1 MQDAEPETE
10 PETGHNGKQ
19 SPLAME
25 LERNREAMAV
35 EAGTKS
41 PSSGEYDRHH
51 QNGGSFATLHVSIL
65 QCDNLCPADAS
76 GDSDPFVRVN
86 VGSKPDDDSWP
97 IQQETSAVRDNLSPR
112 WTHNNYFTFK
122 LPVHDD
128 GAFLQDSELQ
138 MQLQVLDH
146 DTFSAHDLLGELTLD
161 LGAVLPRNSNDGG
174 EITWT
179 GSFSDPDGRV
189 SSTRFDARQQ
199 MLDRGDFGPEYH
211 DNGYGTITI
220 ELHVFPDSANA
231 VSIAVRYD

>member
-1 MQDAEPETE
+1 
-10 PETGHNGKQ
+10 
-19 SPLAME
+19 
-25 LERNREAMAV
+25 
-35 EAGTKS
+35 
-41 PSSGEYDRHH
+41 
-51 QNGGSFATLHVSIL
+51 
-65 QCDNLCPADAS
+65 
-76 GDSDPFVRVN
+76 
-86 VGSKPDDDSWP
+86 
-97 IQQETSAVRDNLSPR
+97 
-112 WTHNNYFTFK
+112 
-122 LPVHDD
+122 
-128 GAFLQDSELQ
+128 

-161 LGAVLPRNSNDGG
+161 LGAVLPRNSNDGI